1 MYPGADGIL
10 STLNSVINS
19 NGLLSAVL
27 VTLFAALVGWGITAL
42 RRRHQRARYPA
53 RFRAGVALAVVLA
66 LVCGVTGGV
75 ALANRALTPAPTCT
89 SGKIYFDGS
98 TAFAPIM
105 NEVATEYQQDCP
117 QARIAIHAV
126 GSADG
131 VADLAKNTS
140 APVVAMSDGLP
151 QRLPGPQYVGRP
163 VGVIIFAVVGNRV
176 SLPPNLFTAG
186 VGGGLTTA
194 QIAQVYEHPG
204 SGNIKFLPVGRL
216 LGSGTRTEFSR
227 DVLHGGYASAGLCPK
242 PHGVCDEPNTLDLLT
257 YVNETKHAIGYAEDD
272 ALPFFSNVAAI
283 PISVHGVGYEPT
295 RANTL
300 NGDYPFYAT
309 EYLYTNG
316 APSGLAADVINFL
329 MSKAVAAQLSDTS
342 FISCPDLG
350 KSAIISG
357 CQAS

>member
-19 NGLLSAVL
+19 NGLLSAVV
-27 VTLFAALVGWGITAL
+27 VTLFAALIGWGISAL

-53 RFRAGVALAVVLA
+53 RFRLGVTAAVVLA

-75 ALANRALTPAPTCT
+75 ALANRALTPSPACT
-89 SGKIYFDGS
+89 PGKIYFDGS

-105 NEVATEYQQDCP
+105 NEVATEYEQDCP

-126 GSADG
+126 GSTDG
-131 VADLAKNTS
+131 LADLARTTT

-151 QRLPGPQYVGRP
+151 QQLPGPQYVDRA

-186 VGGGLTTA
+186 YGGGLSSA
-194 QIAQVYEHPG
+194 QIAQVFEHPG
-204 SGNIKFLPVGRL
+204 SGSIKFLPVGRIV
-216 LGSGTRTEFSR
+216 GSGTRTEFSR
-227 DVLHGGYASAGLCPK
+227 DVLHSQYASAGLCPQ
-242 PHGVCDEPNTLDLLT
+242 PRGVCDEPNTLDLLT
-257 YVNETKHAIGYAEDD
+257 YVNDTKHAIGYAEAD
-272 ALPFFSNVAAI
+272 ALPFFPSVAAI
-283 PISVHGVGYEPT
+283 PISVRGVGYEPT
-295 RANTL
+295 RVNTL

-316 APSGLAADVINFL
+316 VPSGLAADVINFL
-329 MSKAVAAQLSDTS
+329 MSKAVAAQLRDTS
-342 FISCPDLG
+342 FISCADLG
-350 KSAIISG
+350 NSDLSSA
-357 CQAS
+357 CPAR